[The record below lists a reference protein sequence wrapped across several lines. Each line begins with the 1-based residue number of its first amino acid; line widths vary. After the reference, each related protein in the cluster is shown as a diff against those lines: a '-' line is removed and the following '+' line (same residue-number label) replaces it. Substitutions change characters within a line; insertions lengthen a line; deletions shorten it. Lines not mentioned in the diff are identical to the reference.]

1 MKRIERI
8 EQIVFHCL
16 ASSAATQLDETKKRT
31 KTMFM
36 T

>member
-1 MKRIERI
+1 MKQMTQM

-16 ASSAATQLDETKKRT
+16 ALSVAAQLDETKKRA

>member
-1 MKRIERI
+1 MKQI

-16 ASSAATQLDETKKRT
+16 ALSAATQQDETKKRA

>member
-1 MKRIERI
+1 MKQIERIERI
-8 EQIVFHCL
+8 VLHCL
-16 ASSAATQLDETKKRT
+16 ASSAATQLNETKKRA

>member
-1 MKRIERI
+1 MKRMTQM

-16 ASSAATQLDETKKRT
+16 ASSAATQLNETKKRA